1 MINQTDHN
9 TRDFDWMQC
18 TDCGDDVH
26 IERWRLGYRWCKFC
40 GEDRA
45 QTERA
50 SWCVVQ
56 EYGKGGYMFVTPEA
70 APVTLKQT
78 NQKNLRT

>member
-1 MINQTDHN
+1 MSEP
-9 TRDFDWMQC
+9 TRDFDWMPC

-26 IERWRLGYRWCKFC
+26 IERWRLGFKFCLLC

-45 QTERA
+45 RVERA

-56 EYGKGGYMFVTPEA
+56 EYQKGAYTLVTPES
-70 APVTLKQT
+70 APITLKQT
-78 NQKNLRT
+78 NQKNIRT